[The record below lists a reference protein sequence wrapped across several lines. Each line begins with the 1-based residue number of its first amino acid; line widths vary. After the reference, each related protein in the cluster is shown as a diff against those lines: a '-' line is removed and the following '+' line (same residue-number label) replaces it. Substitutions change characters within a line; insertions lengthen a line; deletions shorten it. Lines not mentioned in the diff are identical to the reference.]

1 MGVEISIAYTGSLFC
16 RATHG
21 PSGKSLVTE
30 APADNGGKGES
41 FSPTD
46 LLATAAGTCIAT
58 VMGIAARKEGYD
70 LEGLRVHVI
79 KEMTAEAP
87 RRVAKLKIVVDMPAD
102 RRFSPAER
110 ERLETVARQCP
121 VKRSLHP
128 DVAIELEFM
137 YAD

>member
-1 MGVEISIAYTGSLFC
+1 MGVEINIEYTGSLFC
-16 RATHG
+16 RATHA
-21 PSGKSLVTE
+21 PSGKSFVTE
-30 APADNGGKGES
+30 APVDNGGKGES

-46 LLATAAGTCIAT
+46 LLATATGTCIAT

-70 LEGLRVHVI
+70 LNGLRVHVV
-79 KEMTAEAP
+79 KEMTAVPP
-87 RRVAKLKIVVDMPAD
+87 RRVDTLKIVVYMPAD

-128 DVAIELEFM
+128 DVAIELAFV